1 MTNLRTCEKAIWS
14 EGHMWSSAQLIRTPS
29 TQGVDGVKACQAVRA
44 GIERGLYQALQAPPP
59 PAAGPAGPAS
69 SNHGTCAERSAC
81 RPRRNASN
89 VSCK

>member
-1 MTNLRTCEKAIWS
+1 
-14 EGHMWSSAQLIRTPS
+14 MWSSAQLIRTPS

-69 SNHGTCAERSAC
+69 PITVPALSGALAGLAAM
-81 RPRRNASN
+81 RRTSVASDDEP
-89 VSCK
+89 VRESVPCQ